1 NWFRPQSQMK
11 NNSSD
16 SDPSTVTFVHK
27 FSPTVQ
33 CSVRVSDQPPEPG
46 APLNLTFHW
55 SGQPKR
61 KHLAPYRQ
69 WILSTVQI
77 LSDRWGAEILS
88 GLGVAAD
95 ETELWS
101 FEPGKAP
108 RLLEKLSV

>member
-1 NWFRPQSQMK
+1 MTLDNTDHPK
-11 NNSSD
+11 
-16 SDPSTVTFVHK
+16 STLTFAHR

-33 CSVRVSDQPPEPG
+33 CSVRVDDQPPEPG

-61 KHLAPYRQ
+61 EHLAPYRQ

-77 LSDRWGAEILS
+77 LSDRWGVTILY
-88 GLGVAAD
+88 GLGAAAD
-95 ETELWS
+95 ATELWS

-108 RLLEKLSV
+108 RLVQKLNVGIP